1 VRTRVTGLAV
11 LLGLII
17 ALVAQSTAG
26 ATGTGRVVRIGE
38 FKLSAARMA
47 ALRADWVDRILAR
60 YPAGTWA
67 PAKMT
72 LDNRDL
78 ALMGLPSKRVL
89 TSHRYRVP
97 TAIYPGG
104 KMVPLRGGPKSGGGK
119 GGGGSG
125 GGSGSGAAT
134 PTVTTFAGTGFFG
147 IRPGAWLLTVT
158 DKEVGWCSMAHA
170 YGSPGAYQIST
181 AGHCGKT
188 GDTGTVIG
196 VLGNRPDVPVLLDFG
211 TYSRSTGDA
220 GIGRDW
226 ALISIY
232 PQYQSL
238 VSPTMP
244 VWGGPIGMYTSQG
257 EVVSASLL
265 GHDLI
270 SNPAVNP
277 DPKLVQGVVHY
288 GHGAGIGAGGTPR
301 AGAAIAWLSDHY
313 AFFGAIT
320 PGDSGSASNT
330 VGGDNVGDQR
340 EAAGINT
347 HIFVDPTLKTGV
359 GILAGTRATQ
369 VGATLANGQLVPYP
383 VPAPGAP

>member
-1 VRTRVTGLAV
+1 VPRRILVAAL
-11 LLGLII
+11 LLGLMV
-17 ALVAQSTAG
+17 ALTAQSA
-26 ATGTGRVVRIGE
+26 ASAAPKRVVRIGE
-38 FKLSAARMA
+38 LKLSAGRMA
-47 ALRADWVDRILAR
+47 ALREDWVNRILATHA
-60 YPAGTWA
+60 AGSWA
-67 PAKMT
+67 PLKMT
-72 LDNRDL
+72 LDNHDL

-89 TSHRYRVP
+89 LSHRYRVP
-97 TAIYPGG
+97 TAFYPGG
-104 KMVPLRGGPKSGGGK
+104 KVVPLRGGAKGGGK
-119 GGGGSG
+119 GGGASG
-125 GGSGSGAAT
+125 GGGSAGSAAG
-134 PTVTTFAGTGFFG
+134 PTVTTFAGTGYFG

-158 DKEVGWCSMAHA
+158 DKEIGWCSMAHV

-181 AGHCGKT
+181 AGHCGKV
-188 GDTGTVIG
+188 GDNATVIG
-196 VLGNRPDVPVLLDFG
+196 VLGSRPDVPVLLDFG
-211 TYSRSTGDA
+211 KYSKSTGDA

-232 PQYQSL
+232 PQYQAL

-265 GHDLI
+265 GRNLVA
-270 SNPAVNP
+270 NPAVDPNP
-277 DPKLVQGVVHY
+277 SLVQGIVHY
-288 GHGAGIGAGGTPR
+288 GHGAAIGAGGTPR
-301 AGAAIAWLSDHY
+301 AGAAITWQSDHY

-330 VGGDNVGDQR
+330 VGGDNAGDQR

-359 GILAGTRATQ
+359 GVLAGTRATL
-369 VGATLANGQLVPYP
+369 VSATLANGQLVPYP